1 MTRPLL
7 IGASVAIAALASGT
21 PALAHA
27 RSGSM
32 TYRQKAAPIERRVDD
47 LMRRLT
53 PDEKASLLAGASSMT
68 LHAIP
73 RLGIPEIKVTDG
85 PTGVRSPEG
94 RPATVF
100 PVGVAIAATWS
111 PDIARKVGAAI
122 AGETR
127 GYGAS
132 VLLAPTVNI
141 VRTPRWGRNFETYSE
156 DPFLAGKLALG
167 YIAGVQSKN
176 IGVSLKHFAVNN
188 QETNRFVVDS
198 VIDER
203 ALREIYL
210 PAFEM
215 AVKQADPWSVMAPY
229 NKINGIYASE
239 NRWLLTDLLKKEWGY
254 KGFVVSDWGA
264 THSTAA
270 AANAGLDLE
279 MPGPPKWFGDK
290 LVAAVR
296 AGEVSTAQLDDN
308 ARRIVRL
315 IVRSGALDGAQP
327 RGEIGGA
334 RHRATARAA
343 AEEAIVLLKNAGM
356 LPLRAGIKTL
366 AVIGPNADIAR
377 IQGGGSSAVTPFDK
391 LVTPLE
397 AIRAALPGLSV
408 VYEKGVDNEETPPA
422 AAPGLFSPSAESSET
437 GLQACYYASTDFSG
451 TPVRSERVTD
461 FTRRISANI
470 ASAAAVGYAAI
481 RWSGV
486 LRAPATGT
494 YEFSVR
500 GTGSGVLTLDGKAIL
515 DKATPVVPD
524 NRDVIG
530 FPVPNRVVSV
540 ALEAGKLYPIQL
552 DYVIGQTVYEALKFG
567 MRVPRPSF
575 DAAIAAAK
583 RADAAIVIAGSASL
597 TEGEGYD
604 RANIDL
610 PGDQDELITAVAA
623 ANPATTVVINAGAAM
638 TMPWADQVSGIVTM
652 WLPGQEGAAALA
664 DILTGKVNPS
674 GKLPVTFPRRSDDD
688 LTLLTDLKTRYAE
701 GLLVGYRG
709 YEARGVAPLF
719 AFGHG
724 LSYTSFGY
732 EGLVSP
738 ATTAPG
744 VPVEL
749 RLSLRN
755 TGKRAGKEVVQLYVA
770 RAGRTPDEPIKQL
783 AAFAKV
789 ALKPGESR
797 TVNLTAGPR
806 AFAFWD
812 AAKHQWVAR
821 AGAYQL
827 LVGSASDDI
836 RLRGEINVTTTQPIE
851 QEFRPDG

>member
-1 MTRPLL
+1 MTRPL
-7 IGASVAIAALASGT
+7 IVASAAIAALVAGT
-21 PALAHA
+21 PALAQTQ
-27 RSGSM
+27 SDSM
-32 TYRQKAAPIERRVDD
+32 TYRQKAAPIEQRVDD

-94 RPATVF
+94 HPATVF
-100 PVGVAIAATWS
+100 PVGVAIAATWN
-111 PDIARKVGAAI
+111 PDVAKTVGAAI
-122 AGETR
+122 AEETR

-156 DPFLAGKLALG
+156 DPLLAGKLALG
-167 YIAGVQSKN
+167 YIAGVQGKN

-203 ALREIYL
+203 AMREIYL

-215 AVKQADPWSVMAPY
+215 VVKQADPWSVMASY
-229 NKINGIYASE
+229 NKINGTYAAE

-254 KGFVVSDWGA
+254 TGFVVSDWGA

-270 AANAGLDLE
+270 SVNAGLDLE

-327 RGEIGGA
+327 KGEIGGT
-334 RHRATARAA
+334 RHRAAARAA

-356 LPLRAGIKTL
+356 LPLKPGIKTL

-397 AIRAALPGLSV
+397 AIRAALPGVSV
-408 VYEKGVDNEETPPA
+408 VYEKGVDNEETPPT
-422 AAPGLFSPSAESSET
+422 AAPALFSPAADSSET
-437 GLQACYYASTDFSG
+437 GLQANYYAGKDFSG
-451 TPVRSERVTD
+451 APVKSERVTD
-461 FTRRISANI
+461 FTKRISANI
-470 ASAAAVGYAAI
+470 ASAAAVGYAAM

-486 LRAPATGT
+486 LRAPATGS

-500 GTGSGVLTLDGKAIL
+500 GTGAGVLTLDGKTIL
-515 DKATPVVPD
+515 DKTTPSVPD

-530 FPVPNRVVSV
+530 FPVPNRIVTV

-552 DYVIGQTVYEALKFG
+552 DYVTGQTPYEALKFG
-567 MRVPRPSF
+567 LRVPRPDF
-575 DAAIAAAK
+575 AAAIAAAK

-604 RANIDL
+604 RANVAL
-610 PGDQDELITAVAA
+610 PGAQDTLSAAVAA
-623 ANPATTVVINAGAAM
+623 AKPATTVVINAGAAM
-638 TMPWADQVSGIVTM
+638 TMPWSDQVSGIVTM

-674 GKLPVTFPRRSDDD
+674 GKLPVTFPRHSADDA
-688 LTLLTDLKTRYAE
+688 TLLTDLKTKYAE

-732 EGLVSP
+732 DALAAP

-744 VPVEL
+744 VPVKL

-770 RAGRTPDEPIKQL
+770 RADRAADEPIKQL

-797 TVNLTAGPR
+797 TVALTADPR

-812 AAKHQWVAR
+812 ATTHRWVAR
-821 AGAYQL
+821 AGGYKL

-836 RLRGEINVTTTQPIE
+836 RLTREIGVTATQSI
-851 QEFRPDG
+851 D

>member
-1 MTRPLL
+1 MTRPL
-7 IGASVAIAALASGT
+7 IVTSAAVAALVAGT
-21 PALAHA
+21 PALAQTQ
-27 RSGSM
+27 SDSM

-47 LMRRLT
+47 LMQRLT
-53 PDEKASLLAGASSMT
+53 PEEKASLLAGASSMT
-68 LHAIP
+68 LQSIP
-73 RLGIPEIKVTDG
+73 RLGIPAIKVTDG

-94 RPATVF
+94 HPATVF
-100 PVGVAIAATWS
+100 PVGVAIAATWN
-111 PDIARKVGAAI
+111 PELARTVGAAI
-122 AGETR
+122 AEETQ
-127 GYGAS
+127 GYDAA

-156 DPFLAGKLALG
+156 DPLLAGKLALG
-167 YIAGVQSKN
+167 YVAGVQGKN

-215 AVKQADPWSVMAPY
+215 VVKQADPWSVMASY
-229 NKINGIYASE
+229 NKINGIYAAE

-270 AANAGLDLE
+270 AVNAGLDLE
-279 MPGPPKWFGDK
+279 MPGPPKWFGEK

-296 AGEVSTAQLDDN
+296 AGEVSAAQLDDN

-327 RGEIGGA
+327 KGEIGGV
-334 RHRATARAA
+334 RHRAVARAA

-356 LPLRAGIKTL
+356 LPLKPGIKTL

-397 AIRAALPGLSV
+397 AIRAALPGVAV
-408 VYEKGVDNEETPPA
+408 VYEKGVDNEELPPT
-422 AAPGLFSPSAESSET
+422 AAPALFSPAADSNET
-437 GLQACYYASTDFSG
+437 GLQASYFASKDFSG
-451 TPVRSERVTD
+451 APVKSERVTD
-461 FTRRISANI
+461 FTKRISANI
-470 ASAAAVGYAAI
+470 ASAAATGYAAM

-500 GTGSGVLTLDGKAIL
+500 GTGSGVLTLDGKTIL
-515 DKATPVVPD
+515 DKATASIPD

-530 FPVPNRVVSV
+530 FPVPNRIVSV
-540 ALEAGKLYPIQL
+540 TLEAGKLYPIQL
-552 DYVIGQTVYEALKFG
+552 DYVTGQTPYEALKFG
-567 MRVPRPSF
+567 MRVPRPDF
-575 DAAIAAAK
+575 DAAVAAAK

-604 RANIDL
+604 RATIDL
-610 PGDQDELITAVAA
+610 PGEQDKLITAVAA

-638 TMPWADQVSGIVTM
+638 TMPWADQVSGIVGM

-674 GKLPVTFPRRSDDD
+674 GKLPVTFPKRSADDPA
-688 LTLLTDLKTRYAE
+688 LLTDLKTRYAE

-709 YEARGVAPLF
+709 YEARAVTPLF

-732 EGLVSP
+732 DALVAP
-738 ATTAPG
+738 ATIAPG
-744 VPVEL
+744 APVNV
-749 RLSLRN
+749 RLSVRN

-770 RAGRTPDEPIKQL
+770 RADRTPDEPIKQL
-783 AAFAKV
+783 AGFAKV
-789 ALKPGESR
+789 ALKPGENR
-797 TVNLTAGPR
+797 TVTLALDPR
-806 AFAFWD
+806 AFGFWD
-812 AAKHQWVAR
+812 SATHHWVAR
-821 AGAYQL
+821 AGRYRL
-827 LVGSASDDI
+827 LVGGASDDI
-836 RLRGEINVTTTQPIE
+836 RLTRDIEVTATAPI
-851 QEFRPDG
+851 G

>member
-1 MTRPLL
+1 MTRPL
-7 IGASVAIAALASGT
+7 IVASAAVAALVAGT
-21 PALAHA
+21 PALAQTQ
-27 RSGSM
+27 SDSM
-32 TYRQKAAPIERRVDD
+32 TYRQKAAPIEPRVDD
-47 LMRRLT
+47 LMQRLT
-53 PDEKASLLAGASSMT
+53 PEEKASLLAGASSMT
-68 LHAIP
+68 LQSIP
-73 RLGIPEIKVTDG
+73 RLGIPAIKVTDG

-94 RPATVF
+94 HPATVF
-100 PVGVAIAATWS
+100 PVGVAIAATWN
-111 PDIARKVGAAI
+111 PELARTVGAAI
-122 AGETR
+122 AEETQ
-127 GYGAS
+127 GYGAA

-156 DPFLAGKLALG
+156 DPLLAGKLALG
-167 YIAGVQSKN
+167 YVAGVQGKN

-215 AVKQADPWSVMAPY
+215 VVKQADPWSVMASY
-229 NKINGIYASE
+229 NKINGIYAAE

-270 AANAGLDLE
+270 AVNAGLDLE
-279 MPGPPKWFGDK
+279 MPGPPKWFGEK

-296 AGEVSTAQLDDN
+296 AGEVSAAQLDDN

-315 IVRSGALDGAQP
+315 IVRSGALDGTQP
-327 RGEIGGA
+327 KGEIGGV
-334 RHRATARAA
+334 RHRAVARAA

-356 LPLRAGIKTL
+356 LPLKPGIKTL

-391 LVTPLE
+391 LATPLE
-397 AIRAALPGLSV
+397 AIRAALPGVAV
-408 VYEKGVDNEETPPA
+408 VYEKGVDNEELPPT
-422 AAPGLFSPSAESSET
+422 AAPALFSPAADSSET
-437 GLQACYYASTDFSG
+437 GLQASYFASKDFSG
-451 TPVRSERVTD
+451 APVKSERVTD
-461 FTRRISANI
+461 FTKRISANI
-470 ASAAAVGYAAI
+470 ASAAATGYAAM

-500 GTGSGVLTLDGKAIL
+500 GTGSGVLTLDGKTIL
-515 DKATPVVPD
+515 DKATASIPD

-530 FPVPNRVVSV
+530 FPVPNRIVSV
-540 ALEAGKLYPIQL
+540 TLEAGKLYPIQL
-552 DYVIGQTVYEALKFG
+552 DYVTGQTPYEALKFG
-567 MRVPRPSF
+567 MRVPRPDF
-575 DAAIAAAK
+575 DAAVAAAK

-604 RANIDL
+604 RATIDL
-610 PGDQDELITAVAA
+610 PGEQDKLIAAVAA

-638 TMPWADQVSGIVTM
+638 TMPWADQVSGIVGM

-674 GKLPVTFPRRSDDD
+674 GKLPVTFPKRSADDPA
-688 LTLLTDLKTRYAE
+688 LLTDIKTSYAE

-709 YEARGVAPLF
+709 YEARAVTPLF

-732 EGLVSP
+732 DALVAP
-738 ATTAPG
+738 ATVAPG
-744 VPVEL
+744 APVNA
-749 RLSLRN
+749 RLSVRN

-770 RAGRTPDEPIKQL
+770 RADRTPDEPIKQL
-783 AAFAKV
+783 AGFAKV

-797 TVNLTAGPR
+797 TVTLALDPR
-806 AFAFWD
+806 AFGFWD
-812 AAKHQWVAR
+812 SATHHWVAR
-821 AGAYQL
+821 AGRYRL
-827 LVGSASDDI
+827 LVGGASDDI
-836 RLRGEINVTTTQPIE
+836 RLTRDIEVTATAPI
-851 QEFRPDG
+851 D